1 MLGTDWTALTD
12 AEISEFLAII
22 NRQSTHLSL
31 IVDDLLTLS
40 HLETGRLRLHL
51 GVVNLKQAAQDAIS
65 LVDDR
70 YGIDVET
77 TIDPSLTVLA
87 DSDRL
92 VQVLR
97 NLVENAAKYGKVGV
111 AVTAAVVGGNC
122 EIVVSDNGPG
132 IPPEMSTRVFKF
144 WDRGE
149 KDGSRIRGYGMGLAI
164 ARHLARAMVGDLIYK
179 PHHPVGSEFVLSL
192 PLGPP
197 DVNRGVTR
205 ATAASPV

>member
-1 MLGTDWTALTD
+1 L
-12 AEISEFLAII
+12 
-22 NRQSTHLSL
+22 
-31 IVDDLLTLS
+31 DDLLTLS

-51 GVVNLKQAAQDAIS
+51 GTVNLNQAAQDAIS

-70 YGIDVET
+70 YGIEVET
-77 TIDPSLTVLA
+77 TIDPSLTLLA
-87 DSDRL
+87 DPERL

-111 AVTAAVVGGNC
+111 GVSAAVVGGNC
-122 EIVVSDNGPG
+122 EIVVSDTGAG
-132 IPPEMSTRVFKF
+132 IPPEMATRVFKF

-164 ARHLARAMVGDLIYK
+164 ARHLARAMVGDLIYR
-179 PHHPVGSEFVLSL
+179 PHHPVGNEFVLSL

-197 DVNRGVTR
+197 DLNRGAIR
-205 ATAASPV
+205 STAASRA